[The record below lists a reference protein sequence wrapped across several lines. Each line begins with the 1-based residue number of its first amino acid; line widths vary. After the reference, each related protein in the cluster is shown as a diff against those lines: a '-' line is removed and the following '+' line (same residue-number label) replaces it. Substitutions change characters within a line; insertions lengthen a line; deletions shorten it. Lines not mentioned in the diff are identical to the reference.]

1 MLFLPLKKF
10 EDTVQIFM
18 GSGELKN
25 LVEIFRNETVT
36 QEKKNKPKSP
46 PKNIFSFQ
54 LFYTGK
60 NCIYICNYPQ
70 IYAEKDNNNSLR
82 DSDLN

>member
-36 QEKKNKPKSP
+36 QEKKTNQKAHQRIYLVF
-46 PKNIFSFQ
+46 NCFIQ
-54 LFYTGK
+54 ERTVYTYVTILK
-60 NCIYICNYPQ
+60 YMQRKITITV
-70 IYAEKDNNNSLR
+70 
-82 DSDLN
+82 